1 MADCEAV
8 ILRNAMSNR
17 LINLTLYM
25 LLIFIL
31 FINELL
37 MLAPSEVEAHV
48 QIDVSEDIVRTEVR
62 SAVVISM
69 EYGAQTGI
77 PATVV
82 IH

>member
-1 MADCEAV
+1 
-8 ILRNAMSNR
+8 
-17 LINLTLYM
+17 
-25 LLIFIL
+25 
-31 FINELL
+31 
-37 MLAPSEVEAHV
+37 MLAPSEVEAHI